1 MLPSL
6 NLGSSVTSLAAG
18 AGSRLF
24 VELGG
29 NEIAQIDSTTGGST
43 GPNVPVNVYGGGLR
57 TTPDGNTLY
66 YANYGVS
73 PGSLYKI
80 DVSTAT
86 PIVVWSN
93 GTNDIGENGEDLT
106 LSHNGAMLAYVCGY
120 GDEGYQI
127 PNFQTGDMSLGG
139 VFPTGP
145 YPDSLAYSP
154 NDQYAYAA
162 PASIL
167 RRSTSTIRRI
177 PRRRPIRRTGS
188 ML

>member
-1 MLPSL
+1 MC
-6 NLGSSVTSLAAG
+6 A
-18 AGSRLF
+18 
-24 VELGG
+24 
-29 NEIAQIDSTTGGST
+29 
-43 GPNVPVNVYGGGLR
+43 
-57 TTPDGNTLY
+57 
-66 YANYGVS
+66 
-73 PGSLYKI
+73 
-80 DVSTAT
+80 
-86 PIVVWSN
+86 
-93 GTNDIGENGEDLT
+93 
-106 LSHNGAMLAYVCGY
+106 GY

-162 PASIL
+162 HSVYPTAVYVSYDD
-167 RRSTSTIRRI
+167 I